1 MGAAGAVLL
10 LLVPMMGASAPP
22 AESRT
27 HPPVTVEEERAFISA
42 VEQRSAEGL
51 SDLFSH
57 RISQGR
63 GVGQFELTSAGL
75 FLREVEGCA
84 RHRVSRFRSD
94 AELFV
99 EWICPERPWRQP
111 DFEAEGYVTMVWHHP
126 AGLTLVYHPS
136 GITVRPP
143 GPPSSQI
150 RPQATSRLSR
160 SSLAAR
166 GRR

>member
-1 MGAAGAVLL
+1 MGAVGAVLL
-10 LLVPMMGASAPP
+10 VLLSTMAASASPTASP
-22 AESRT
+22 AY
-27 HPPVTVEEERAFISA
+27 PPVTVEEERAFVSA
-42 VEQRSAEGL
+42 VERRSAEGL

-63 GVGQFELTSAGL
+63 GVGQFELTSAEL
-75 FLREVEGCA
+75 FLRELEGCA